1 MSVAIGLDIS
11 ALDPTF
17 REHAGRGI
25 GRYVGELNRFL
36 RGVSGSAVTV
46 GTFDHNS
53 FGSMR
58 ACDTVIQRLPVARLT
73 VRQQLVYP
81 LALRGDVTRKFNV
94 LHFPAHMDA
103 PSWGVQKTIVTVLD
117 LIPLI
122 FQDLYSAG
130 KSQWRFKLARWLE
143 LRAIRNASLILAISE
158 TTKRDVHR
166 LLGIPEEKI
175 IVTPLGID
183 DRFSSACLR
192 DPEDVLRARYHIPP
206 GRPIILYV
214 GGIDPRK
221 NWGLM
226 LRATKEVVAHAR
238 ARGVPPPVLVMAGK
252 IQRDKEYPGLVALRD
267 SLSLGED
274 VVFAGFVPDD
284 DLFQMYAAS
293 ACFFFPSRYEGF
305 GLPPL
310 EAMAAGVPVVS
321 SNAPAM
327 REFLDGYVDFV
338 DPDDV
343 AAAVVALQRVMED
356 SPQLRERRERGRI
369 HARKF
374 TWQRTGEATLRAYEQ
389 LAR

>member
-1 MSVAIGLDIS
+1 MSVAVGLDIS

-36 RGVSGSAVTV
+36 HGVSGADVTI

-53 FGSMR
+53 FHSMR

-73 VRQQLVYP
+73 VRQQIVYP
-81 LALRGDVTRKFNV
+81 LALRGDVTRKFDI

-117 LIPLI
+117 LIPLL

-183 DRFSSACLR
+183 ERFSRATLHES
-192 DPEDVLRARYHIPP
+192 DEVVRARYRIPV

-226 LRATKEVVAHAR
+226 LRATKEIVTQAR
-238 ARGVPPPVLVMAGK
+238 AQGTPPPVLVMAGK
-252 IQRDKEYPGLVALRD
+252 IQSDKEYPGLIALKD
-267 SLSLGED
+267 SLSLSDD
-274 VVFAGFVPDD
+274 VVFAGFVPDT
-284 DLFQMYAAS
+284 DLFQLYAAS

-338 DPDDV
+338 DPDDLSGAV
-343 AAAVVALQRVMED
+343 AALQHVMVD
-356 SPQLRERRERGRI
+356 TPQLRERRERGRL
-369 HARKF
+369 HAQTF